1 MNTSIVGKNRT
12 RLYEDPTLSSESGWP
27 CVPPMVMK
35 AADVLPSRLEI
46 GAPGIADLQIG
57 SCDFRVSGD
66 AGEEGALPG
75 SGVAPFL

>member
-1 MNTSIVGKNRT
+1 M
-12 RLYEDPTLSSESGWP
+12 
-27 CVPPMVMK
+27 PPMVMK